1 MKSGTPRR
9 AFLGQLAIG
18 TAGLAAARRAA
29 AAPLQGAALATGPGT
44 RAAGDLA
51 RRIDLTAR
59 RLTQTGV
66 PAYTEDFVLAD
77 VTLDTRRRFWNFS
90 GDLSGR
96 WIEALAAAAAGGPL
110 PRRPRPARG
119 ASCSRSR
126 GPTAASAGPTSPSPP
141 PRPAPSTWRSCGA
154 TAVSSWA

>member
-1 MKSGTPRR
+1 MKNTTPRR
-9 AFLGQLAIG
+9 RFLGRLAIG
-18 TAGLAAARRAA
+18 AAGLASARRLAA
-29 AAPLQGAALATGPGT
+29 TPLAGT
-44 RAAGDLA
+44 RPAGDLA

-96 WIEALAAAAAGGPL
+96 WVEALTVLPPAG
-110 PRRPRPARG
+110 RSPAD
-119 ASCSRSR
+119 
-126 GPTAASAGPTSPSPP
+126 
-141 PRPAPSTWRSCGA
+141 
-154 TAVSSWA
+154 